1 MFEKIF
7 SYFKKKKEEPTKTDL
22 VVEQEEQKEVDVEI
36 SYVGNI
42 TKVDIKEDCHI
53 TDYVPTMRKYGQEWV
68 EDKIPNSVLL
78 EGLNIKKKTIYLFE
92 KDNRRYA
99 CYSNSD
105 VIVVN
110 EMITL
115 DNNHIDDR
123 RIEIRKKD
131 DSYTIHN
138 LKHDEVRSTYFV
150 KFYNSNNPEQAFFQ
164 LDKNIALDI
173 AKDMLD
179 SLNKISGISTI
190 IDLDKI
196 SQVLG
201 LPKKDS
207 NPQIIAP
214 VILKSEK
221 EEVKIKQ
228 K

>member
-7 SYFKKKKEEPTKTDL
+7 SYFKKKKEEPTKTNL
-22 VVEQEEQKEVDVEI
+22 VVEQEEAKEVDIEI
-36 SYVGNI
+36 TYVGNI

-92 KDNRRYA
+92 KGNRRYA

-123 RIEIRKKD
+123 KIEIRKKD

-138 LKHDEVRSTYFV
+138 LKVAWY
-150 KFYNSNNPEQAFFQ
+150 
-164 LDKNIALDI
+164 
-173 AKDMLD
+173 
-179 SLNKISGISTI
+179 
-190 IDLDKI
+190 
-196 SQVLG
+196 SQRLHHKKQNCLSRLLG
-201 LPKKDS
+201 
-207 NPQIIAP
+207 Q
-214 VILKSEK
+214 
-221 EEVKIKQ
+221 
-228 K
+228 

>member
-7 SYFKKKKEEPTKTDL
+7 GYFKKKKEEQPKTNV
-22 VVEQEEQKEVDVEI
+22 VVEQEELKEVDIEI
-36 SYVGNI
+36 SYLGNI

-53 TDYVPTMRKYGQEWV
+53 SNYVPAIRKYGQEWV
-68 EDKIPNSVLL
+68 EDKIPNSILL

-92 KDNRRYA
+92 KDNRHYA

-150 KFYNSNNPEQAFFQ
+150 KFYNSNNPEQSFFQ
-164 LDKNIALDI
+164 LDKDIALDI

-179 SLNKISGISTI
+179 SLSKISGVSTI

-201 LPKKDS
+201 LPKKDA
-207 NPQIIAP
+207 NTQIITP
-214 VILKSEK
+214 VILNTET
-221 EEVKIKQ
+221 EAVKIKQ